1 MAEVQSWLSI
11 IELYKD
17 VINHI
22 FRSCCWNLVV
32 HDFHGA
38 LRPRCVF
45 WMARPTIDWTVISTL
60 AEKIMVRT
68 FVSCILKHRWFPKGR
83 LVADLENQRKIST
96 LEGFRLFPCI
106 CHRGWN
112 KFPLNKN
119 VRQTNVYLRKRS
131 VQKIDKVR
139 TSSWIPIVW
148 EQQQCRPCLRE
159 AMAMR
164 SQLSSSYFQS
174 TGSIWKWPQSSISF
188 YHKTKNSRTDCS
200 KKLFQ
205 KPFLYGILRQKH
217 PSLDVL
223 QKKKWFTD

>member
-32 HDFHGA
+32 HHFHGA
-38 LRPRCVF
+38 LRPRCIF
-45 WMARPTIDWTVISTL
+45 WMARPTIDWAVISTL
-60 AEKIMVRT
+60 AEKIMVNI

-83 LVADLENQRKIST
+83 LVADLENQRKISA
-96 LEGFRLFPCI
+96 LEGLCLLSCI
-106 CHRGWN
+106 CHRGG
-112 KFPLNKN
+112 KEFPATFKLIYKATQILLKYNTIYN
-119 VRQTNVYLRKRS
+119 MTL
-131 VQKIDKVR
+131 
-139 TSSWIPIVW
+139 SWIPIVW

-205 KPFLYGILRQKH
+205 KPFLHGILRPKH